1 MEPPSRVFVGEEGI
15 EPLHLS
21 RSVRGSVEV
30 SSRRYCLYFAAPIP
44 RLYKKEAAGATQLTD
59 NS

>member
-1 MEPPSRVFVGEEGI
+1 MEPPSRVIVGEEGI

-21 RSVRGSVEV
+21 QRPRPYGGFA
-30 SSRRYCLYFAAPIP
+30 RRYCLSFAAPIP